1 MQTPIGSNEGKLVPA
16 STLLASHAG
25 RLLTPIPGIH
35 LYLMDGSTAIP
46 QHIRTHND
54 TGHIHFNAWLGGDAM
69 FRFDH
74 EKDESISQLHGSVC
88 FMPDASL
95 NVKMIGN
102 VSNVMAMIAPGTLAG
117 LMGDDYDG
125 VGKDVEQGTLQRP
138 AQHSKHLLVA
148 ASRLR
153 AVMQSDPAKPYN
165 LLALT
170 AATME
175 FLLHCMPSVK
185 TVRTL
190 GSDDRTRLRR
200 ARDYLVRD
208 LAAPPLLADVAQV
221 AGMSVSR
228 LKRLFPIEF
237 ERSVYDYFQAARMG
251 EARRLLERGCDVTH
265 AALTL
270 GYSNFSHFSMAFRNQ
285 HGVNPSEFK
294 R

>member
-1 MQTPIGSNEGKLVPA
+1 MPTPIGSSEVKLIPA
-16 STLLASHAG
+16 SILLAAHPG
-25 RLLTPIPGIH
+25 RLLTPLPGIE
-35 LYLMDGSTAIP
+35 LYLMDGTVTAP
-46 QHIRTHND
+46 QQIKTRND
-54 TGHIHFNAWLGGDAM
+54 TGHIHFNAWLGGAAS
-69 FRFDH
+69 FRFDREKH
-74 EKDESISQLHGSVC
+74 ETINQLHGSVC

-95 NVKMIGN
+95 SVEMTGN
-102 VSNVMAMIAPGTLAG
+102 LSNVMAMIAPVTLAG

-153 AVMQSDPAKPYN
+153 AVMQSDPDKPYN

-190 GSDDRTRLRR
+190 SADDRTRLRR
-200 ARDYLVRD
+200 ARDFLIRD
-208 LAAPPLLADVAQV
+208 LAAPPLLQEVAQE

-228 LKRLFPIEF
+228 LKRLFPMEF
-237 ERSVYDYFQAARMG
+237 ERSVYDYFQSARMAAARVM
-251 EARRLLERGCDVTH
+251 LEQGCDVT
-265 AALTL
+265 AAAVTL

-285 HGVNPSEFK
+285 HGVNPRAFK